1 MLAPKL
7 TSRGAFSQELLELNE
22 LDLSE
27 MLDISNEA
35 AGRVLKCAAPCV
47 RAAPVCALL
56 TRPRFAMA
64 SCRRVAQ
71 ACCPE
76 AQTVEQLLARRA
88 GEAHHLVFGLRPLDD
103 ALRGG
108 APAGC
113 ITELVGQAGL
123 GKTQLCKQLAV
134 SAQLPVLYGGM
145 GGSVVYIDTEKKFS
159 AARLVEIATARWP
172 ERFATPEAIEGLTR
186 GVVLYTPSTGAE
198 LLARLEG
205 LEAVIIERG
214 AKLVVIDSIAGASSY
229 L

>member
-1 MLAPKL
+1 M
-7 TSRGAFSQELLELNE
+7 R
-22 LDLSE
+22 
-27 MLDISNEA
+27 
-35 AGRVLKCAAPCV
+35 
-47 RAAPVCALL
+47 LL
-56 TRPRFAMA
+56 TPPCFA
-64 SCRRVAQ
+64 SRRRVAQ

-134 SAQLPVLYGGM
+134 SAQLPVLHGGM

-172 ERFATPEAIEGLTR
+172 ERFATPEAVEALTR

-214 AKLVVIDSIAGASSY
+214 AKLVVIDSIAGASSHMQQ
-229 L
+229 LSMFAHAAA